1 MSTTDDP
8 SNPYYTYYKPSIPA
22 AIAVA
27 ILFCAVSLVQIWRII
42 RTRQWFGIVIL
53 VATACMTSVFLTH
66 NKARWPFKLI
76 SLRSY
81 SRGHWPARASWFKQT
96 PPEEVTIRNP
106 NHPNPPRTHPIRRF
120 GLHVPRSSD
129 PQIRT
134 SRVIFH
140 PHKLGYSD
148 LCHGRYLLLFCSS
161 RRRRYPTPCRV
172 SIQAQLGQSDNSRWS
187 RAAGVLLCYLC
198 LGCRSF
204 PHPIEFP
211 PWREG
216 RSPGRECE
224 Y

>member
-1 MSTTDDP
+1 MSTTYDT

-81 SRGHWPARASWFKQT
+81 SRGRWPARASWFKQT

-148 LCHGRYLLLFCSS
+148 LRHGRYLLLFCSS

-172 SIQAQLGQSDNSRWS
+172 SIQAQLGQSDNPRWS
-187 RAAGVLLCYLC
+187 RATSVLFCYLC